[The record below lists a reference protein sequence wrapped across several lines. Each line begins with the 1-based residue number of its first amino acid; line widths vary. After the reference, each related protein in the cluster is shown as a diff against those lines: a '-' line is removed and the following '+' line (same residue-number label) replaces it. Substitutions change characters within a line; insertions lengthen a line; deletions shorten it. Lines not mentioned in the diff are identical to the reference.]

1 MPCGDYKRGAS
12 CIMVVWWL
20 CGGCEGG
27 AIEISGFGG
36 LNDDN
41 DDDEYSIWDELNGWV
56 VMGMVLGLVG
66 MKSDVE

>member
-41 DDDEYSIWDELNGWV
+41 DDDEYSI
-56 VMGMVLGLVG
+56 
-66 MKSDVE
+66 